1 MTTSSEGASLSKAL
15 KITTAALFLVIIVAL
30 SGCTVLKEQF
40 QKPVPTATTAP
51 VPSKTPTVVPTVT
64 AVPGPATNSTVEQ
77 QYKYTEKLQ
86 AGIDKYNAGIL
97 YMGDAQKLAHNQSDW
112 INASSTMLKG
122 KERMEAAKA
131 DFQTMGNFSINHDEV
146 LLSEKWVQTA
156 NYSAASMEYAS
167 LAYSEMAS
175 QLATKGPGNINP
187 VKYNSYVKE
196 ANYYNSLAMQSRNEA
211 EAIESR
217 LTFVLSG
224 L

>member
-1 MTTSSEGASLSKAL
+1 MSKAL
-15 KITTAALFLVIIVAL
+15 KITTVALFLVIMVAL

-40 QKPVPTATTAP
+40 QKPVSTATPAP

-97 YMGDAQKLAHNQSDW
+97 YMGDAQRQAHNQSDW
-112 INASSTMLKG
+112 TNASNTMLKA
-122 KERMEAAKA
+122 KDRMDAARA
-131 DFQTMGNFSINHDEV
+131 DFQAMGNFSINHDEV

-156 NYSAASMEYAS
+156 NYTAASMEYAS
-167 LAYSEMAS
+167 LAYTEMAT
-175 QLATKGPGNINP
+175 QIATKGSGNINP
-187 VKYNSYVKE
+187 VKYNNYVKE
-196 ANYYNSLAMQSRNEA
+196 ANYYNDLAMQSRNEA